1 MSESGQ
7 KLKSSSRAILV
18 RNDLESGLGA
28 GGAPVPFPAL
38 RGPDVDLS
46 VRERLV
52 DPRAHPLRR
61 LVIGVP
67 RFLL

>member
-1 MSESGQ
+1 MHPKADLALAARQFRFLRYGGPMS
-7 KLKSSSRAILV
+7 IF
-18 RNDLESGLGA
+18 
-28 GGAPVPFPAL
+28 PFAT
-38 RGPDVDLS
+38 RF
-46 VRERLV
+46 VREFAY